1 MGRRVH
7 VYSDQDYFLA
17 SLDHS
22 PYFQALLQ
30 RPNELHYKY
39 PTSSPRSDL
48 FHGTRALTPTELNR
62 ARTTVDDAYTD
73 ICRTI
78 PALCGVRVSINILL
92 LTDTR
97 IESAS
102 SWTDGT
108 TIVLS
113 TWSSLA
119 HEVCH
124 IFQRVAPQ
132 LFDTLYL
139 RMGFVPL
146 PPSTYHDLLQR
157 YPDRLIDN
165 PDMCFRYYAWNG
177 WVCAYERGM
186 KPIFVRI
193 DEEEIIFWSPPP
205 PLNHPHEKMANL
217 F

>member
-1 MGRRVH
+1 MGRIR
-7 VYSDQDYFLA
+7 VYSDQAYFLT
-17 SLDHS
+17 SIDYS

-30 RPNELHYKY
+30 RPSELHYKY
-39 PTSSPRSDL
+39 PTSSPRSDI
-48 FHGTRALTPTELNR
+48 FHGTRVLTPTELDR
-62 ARTTVDDAYTD
+62 ARTTVHNACVD
-73 ICRTI
+73 IYRTI

-108 TIVLS
+108 TIILAS
-113 TWSSLA
+113 WSSLA

-139 RMGFVPL
+139 RMDFVPI
-146 PPSTYHDLLQR
+146 PQHTYHDLLRQF
-157 YPDRLIDN
+157 PDKLIDN
-165 PDMCFRYYAWNG
+165 PDMCFRYYTWNG
-177 WVCAYERGM
+177 WICAYERGM
-186 KPIFVRI
+186 KPVFVRME
-193 DEEEIIFWSPPP
+193 DNGDVVFSLPPAG
-205 PLNHPHEKMANL
+205 LNHPHEKMANL